1 MHPYTGAAPAGGA
14 DSSPNATGFPQ
25 VLTPATSSTVNKPLA
40 PMPGMGNQPP
50 ISINKQWVLPPK
62 PKPGRKPAIDTPPT
76 KRKAQNREAQ
86 RAFRERRAAKV
97 GELEEEMKRMEE
109 EDRKEQEELRGRIKQ
124 LENDVEQYSY
134 MVMKWQARYRERE
147 MECERER
154 QSRKFLENE
163 VELLRKG
170 MVDGTDA
177 VPLPPRPPQQGIA
190 GNQSTKKQDPT
201 DHTCGNCDGDYCKC
215 VDDALK
221 ASAYSAEDAAPATF
235 KRPHSP
241 PSSTE
246 NKRSRHVSDLDN
258 NTEIDFTYQF
268 ATPARP
274 TLSTSAS
281 TVSIP
286 AVAPPDP
293 CGFCDDGTACLC
305 AEMAKDKA
313 FSDVLKPPP
322 PSLPTP
328 TPTQK
333 TTNSATTNTNSCV
346 NGPGTCQQCLSDPR
360 STLFCKSV
368 AATNLP
374 PLPLNPSKS
383 NAESPISP
391 SQTNEPTP
399 TIATATTEP
408 TLTCA
413 DAFTTLSRHR
423 AFDQAINSDLGSW
436 VPQLAAGRKPA
447 SSSRPDRTAYEI
459 EAASVMA
466 VLRFFDRRFGGDGE
480 REGNGASEEGAKN
493 VIAYEGGEE

>member
-1 MHPYTGAAPAGGA
+1 
-14 DSSPNATGFPQ
+14 
-25 VLTPATSSTVNKPLA
+25 
-40 PMPGMGNQPP
+40 
-50 ISINKQWVLPPK
+50 
-62 PKPGRKPAIDTPPT
+62 
-76 KRKAQNREAQ
+76 
-86 RAFRERRAAKV
+86 
-97 GELEEEMKRMEE
+97 MKRMEE

-190 GNQSTKKQDPT
+190 GNQSTKKQDAT
-201 DHTCGNCDGDYCKC
+201 DHTCGNCDGNYCKC

-246 NKRSRHVSDLDN
+246 NKRSRHASDLDN
-258 NTEIDFTYQF
+258 NTEIDFTNQF

-281 TVSIP
+281 SVSIP

-313 FSDVLKPPP
+313 FSDVLKPPLP
-322 PSLPTP
+322 PLPTP

-333 TTNSATTNTNSCV
+333 PTNSATANTNSCV
-346 NGPGTCQQCLSDPR
+346 DGPGTCAQCLSDPR

-368 AATNLP
+368 AATNTSSLP
-374 PLPLNPSKS
+374 TNPSKP
-383 NAESPISP
+383 NPESS
-391 SQTNEPTP
+391 SLAHQTNETSPPIT
-399 TIATATTEP
+399 TTEP

-413 DAFTTLSRHR
+413 DAFTTLSRHP
-423 AFDQAINSDLGSW
+423 AFDQAISSDLGSW

-466 VLRFFDRRFGGDGE
+466 VLRFFDRRFGGDGNAV
-480 REGNGASEEGAKN
+480 GEEGAKN
-493 VIAYEGGEE
+493 VIAYEGGGEE

>member
-1 MHPYTGAAPAGGA
+1 M
-14 DSSPNATGFPQ
+14 
-25 VLTPATSSTVNKPLA
+25 
-40 PMPGMGNQPP
+40 
-50 ISINKQWVLPPK
+50 
-62 PKPGRKPAIDTPPT
+62 R
-76 KRKAQNREAQ
+76 
-86 RAFRERRAAKV
+86 
-97 GELEEEMKRMEE
+97 RMEE

-124 LENDVEQYSY
+124 LENDVDQYSH
-134 MVMKWQARYRERE
+134 MVLKWQAQYRERE

-177 VPLPPRPPQQGIA
+177 VRLPPRSTEQGYA
-190 GNQSTKKQDPT
+190 GNESTKKQDAT
-201 DHTCGNCDGDYCKC
+201 DHTCGNCDGGYCKC

-221 ASAYSAEDAAPATF
+221 ASAYSAEDATAANF

-241 PSSTE
+241 PSSTD
-246 NKRSRHVSDLDN
+246 NKRSRHASDLDN
-258 NTEIDFTYQF
+258 NTEIDFTSQF

-313 FSDVLKPPP
+313 FSDELKPPP
-322 PSLPTP
+322 PPLPI
-328 TPTQK
+328 PTQK
-333 TTNSATTNTNSCV
+333 TTNGATNTDPCI
-346 NGPGTCQQCLSDPR
+346 NGPGTCKQCLSDPR

-368 AATNLP
+368 AASRTSLP
-374 PLPLNPSKS
+374 PDPNKADEAPTST
-383 NAESPISP
+383 
-391 SQTNEPTP
+391 QNETDR
-399 TIATATTEP
+399 TTEP

-413 DAFTTLSRHR
+413 DAFTTLSRHP
-423 AFDQAINSDLGSW
+423 AFDQASSELGSW
-436 VPQLAAGRKPA
+436 VPQLAAARKPA
-447 SSSRPDRTAYEI
+447 SRPDRTAYEI

-466 VLRFFDRRFGGDGE
+466 VLKFFDRRFGKDGE
-480 REGNGASEEGAKN
+480 RDGNGASEDGAEN
-493 VIAYEGGEE
+493 VIAYEAGQGQ

>member
-1 MHPYTGAAPAGGA
+1 M
-14 DSSPNATGFPQ
+14 
-25 VLTPATSSTVNKPLA
+25 
-40 PMPGMGNQPP
+40 
-50 ISINKQWVLPPK
+50 
-62 PKPGRKPAIDTPPT
+62 R
-76 KRKAQNREAQ
+76 
-86 RAFRERRAAKV
+86 
-97 GELEEEMKRMEE
+97 RMEE

-124 LENDVEQYSY
+124 LESDVDQYSH

-177 VPLPPRPPQQGIA
+177 VRLPPRPTQQGYA
-190 GNQSTKKQDPT
+190 GNQSTKKQDAT

-221 ASAYSAEDAAPATF
+221 ASAYSAEDAPAASF

-241 PSSTE
+241 PSATD
-246 NKRSRHVSDLDN
+246 NKRSRHASDLD
-258 NTEIDFTYQF
+258 NTEIDFTSQF

-274 TLSTSAS
+274 TLSTSASTS

-313 FSDVLKPPP
+313 FSDDLKPQP
-322 PSLPTP
+322 PSLPTLI
-328 TPTQK
+328 QK
-333 TTNSATTNTNSCV
+333 TTNGTTNTDPCI
-346 NGPGTCQQCLSDPR
+346 NGPGTCKQCLSDPK
-360 STLFCKSV
+360 STLFCKTV
-368 AATNLP
+368 AANRNSLAP
-374 PLPLNPSKS
+374 NPNKPK
-383 NAESPISP
+383 ESPTST
-391 SQTNEPTP
+391 QTETNS
-399 TIATATTEP
+399 TTEP

-413 DAFTTLSRHR
+413 DAFTTLSRHP
-423 AFDQAINSDLGSW
+423 AFDQASSELGSW
-436 VPQLAAGRKPA
+436 VPQLAAARKPA
-447 SSSRPDRTAYEI
+447 SRPDRTAYEI

-466 VLRFFDRRFGGDGE
+466 VLKFFDRRFGKDGE
-480 REGNGASEEGAKN
+480 RVNDRYGNGA
-493 VIAYEGGEE
+493 GE

>member
-1 MHPYTGAAPAGGA
+1 M
-14 DSSPNATGFPQ
+14 
-25 VLTPATSSTVNKPLA
+25 
-40 PMPGMGNQPP
+40 
-50 ISINKQWVLPPK
+50 
-62 PKPGRKPAIDTPPT
+62 
-76 KRKAQNREAQ
+76 
-86 RAFRERRAAKV
+86 RRI
-97 GELEEEMKRMEE
+97 EE

-124 LENDVEQYSY
+124 LENDVDQYSH

-163 VELLRKG
+163 VEMLRKG

-177 VPLPPRPPQQGIA
+177 VRLPPRPTQQGDA
-190 GNQSTKKQDPT
+190 GNQSTKKQDAT

-241 PSSTE
+241 PSSSTE
-246 NKRSRHVSDLDN
+246 NKRSRHASDLDK

-313 FSDVLKPPP
+313 FSDDLKPPP

-328 TPTQK
+328 TPSQK
-333 TTNSATTNTNSCV
+333 TTNPATATNSCI
-346 NGPGTCQQCLSDPR
+346 NGPGTCAQCLSDPR

-368 AATNLP
+368 AATN
-374 PLPLNPSKS
+374 PSKP
-383 NAESPISP
+383 NAESPTSP
-391 SQTNEPTP
+391 PQTNET
-399 TIATATTEP
+399 TTTTTTTEP

-413 DAFTTLSRHR
+413 DAFTTLSRHP
-423 AFDQAINSDLGSW
+423 AFDQAISSELGSW
-436 VPQLAAGRKPA
+436 VPQLAAGRKSA
-447 SSSRPDRTAYEI
+447 SRPDRTAYEI

-466 VLRFFDRRFGGDGE
+466 VLRFFDRRFGGDGG
-480 REGNGASEEGAKN
+480 RDGGGGGNGVGEGGEGEGEGARR
-493 VIAYEGGEE
+493 VIAYEGGEEE

>member
-1 MHPYTGAAPAGGA
+1 M
-14 DSSPNATGFPQ
+14 
-25 VLTPATSSTVNKPLA
+25 
-40 PMPGMGNQPP
+40 
-50 ISINKQWVLPPK
+50 
-62 PKPGRKPAIDTPPT
+62 R
-76 KRKAQNREAQ
+76 
-86 RAFRERRAAKV
+86 
-97 GELEEEMKRMEE
+97 RMEE

-124 LENDVEQYSY
+124 LENDVDQYSH

-147 MECERER
+147 IECERER

-163 VELLRKG
+163 VQMLRKG

-177 VPLPPRPPQQGIA
+177 VRLPPRPTQQDYA
-190 GNQSTKKQDPT
+190 ENQSTKKQDAT

-221 ASAYSAEDAAPATF
+221 ASAYSAEDATAATF

-241 PSSTE
+241 PSSTD
-246 NKRSRHVSDLDN
+246 NKRSRHASDLDN

-313 FSDVLKPPP
+313 FSEDLKPPP
-322 PSLPTP
+322 PPLATP
-328 TPTQK
+328 IQKPGNGTP
-333 TTNSATTNTNSCV
+333 NTDPCI
-346 NGPGTCQQCLSDPR
+346 NGPGTCKQCLSDPR

-368 AATNLP
+368 AANRTPLAPNPNNSNGSEPPTSTIQTETTN
-374 PLPLNPSKS
+374 N
-383 NAESPISP
+383 
-391 SQTNEPTP
+391 
-399 TIATATTEP
+399 TTEP

-413 DAFTTLSRHR
+413 DAFTTLSRHP
-423 AFDQAINSDLGSW
+423 AFDQASSELGSW
-436 VPQLAAGRKPA
+436 VPQLAGGRKPA
-447 SSSRPDRTAYEI
+447 SRPDRTAYEI

-466 VLRFFDRRFGGDGE
+466 VLKFFDRRFGKDGQRNGDRAGD
-480 REGNGASEEGAKN
+480 EEGAKN

>member
-1 MHPYTGAAPAGGA
+1 
-14 DSSPNATGFPQ
+14 
-25 VLTPATSSTVNKPLA
+25 
-40 PMPGMGNQPP
+40 
-50 ISINKQWVLPPK
+50 
-62 PKPGRKPAIDTPPT
+62 
-76 KRKAQNREAQ
+76 
-86 RAFRERRAAKV
+86 
-97 GELEEEMKRMEE
+97 MKRMEE

-124 LENDVEQYSY
+124 LENDVDQCSH

-163 VELLRKG
+163 VELLRKS
-170 MVDGTDA
+170 MVVGTDA
-177 VPLPPRPPQQGIA
+177 VRLPPRPTQQGYA
-190 GNQSTKKQDPT
+190 GNQSTKKQDAT
-201 DHTCGNCDGDYCKC
+201 DHTCGNCDSDYCKC

-221 ASAYSAEDAAPATF
+221 ASAYSAEDAPPATF
-235 KRPHSP
+235 KRPRSP
-241 PSSTE
+241 PSSSTE
-246 NKRSRHVSDLDN
+246 NKRSRHASDLDN

-313 FSDVLKPPP
+313 FSDDLKPPP
-322 PSLPTP
+322 PPSLPLPTP

-333 TTNSATTNTNSCV
+333 PTNPATNTNPCA
-346 NGPGTCQQCLSDPR
+346 NGPGTCKQCLSDPR

-368 AATNLP
+368 AATNLT
-374 PLPLNPSKS
+374 PLPSNPSKI
-383 NAESPISP
+383 NESQSP
-391 SQTNEPTP
+391 TSPPQNSETTP
-399 TIATATTEP
+399 TTTTTTTEP

-413 DAFTTLSRHR
+413 DAFTTLSRHP
-423 AFDQAINSDLGSW
+423 AFDQASTELGSW

-447 SSSRPDRTAYEI
+447 SRPDRTAYEI

-466 VLRFFDRRFGGDGE
+466 VLKFFDRRFGRDGKDGEGDGGGEE
-480 REGNGASEEGAKN
+480 RAGR
-493 VIAYEGGEE
+493 VIAYEGGGGK

>member
-1 MHPYTGAAPAGGA
+1 
-14 DSSPNATGFPQ
+14 
-25 VLTPATSSTVNKPLA
+25 
-40 PMPGMGNQPP
+40 MPGMGNQPP

-97 GELEEEMKRMEE
+97 GELEEEMRRMEE

-124 LENDVEQYSY
+124 LENDVDQYSH
-134 MVMKWQARYRERE
+134 MVMKWEARYRERE

-170 MVDGTDA
+170 MIDRTDA
-177 VPLPPRPPQQGIA
+177 VRLPPRPTQQGYA
-190 GNQSTKKQDPT
+190 GNQSTKKHDAT

-221 ASAYSAEDAAPATF
+221 ASAYSAEDATAATF

-241 PSSTE
+241 PSSTD
-246 NKRSRHVSDLDN
+246 NKRSRHASDLDD

-274 TLSTSAS
+274 ALSTSAS

-286 AVAPPDP
+286 AVAPTDP

-313 FSDVLKPPP
+313 FSDDLKPPP
-322 PSLPTP
+322 PPLPTVIQKP
-328 TPTQK
+328 TNGAPT
-333 TTNSATTNTNSCV
+333 TDPCI
-346 NGPGTCQQCLSDPR
+346 NGPGSCKQCLSDPR

-368 AATNLP
+368 AATRITLAPDPNKA
-374 PLPLNPSKS
+374 N
-383 NAESPISP
+383 ESPTST
-391 SQTNEPTP
+391 QTETNG
-399 TIATATTEP
+399 TTEP

-413 DAFTTLSRHR
+413 DAFTTLSRHP
-423 AFDQAINSDLGSW
+423 AFDQASSELGSW
-436 VPQLAAGRKPA
+436 VPQLAAARKPA
-447 SSSRPDRTAYEI
+447 SRPDRTAYEI

-466 VLRFFDRRFGGDGE
+466 VLKFFDRRFGKDGE
-480 REGNGASEEGAKN
+480 RVNGRDGNGAGEEGAKN
-493 VIAYEGGEE
+493 VIAYEAGQEQ

>member
-1 MHPYTGAAPAGGA
+1 
-14 DSSPNATGFPQ
+14 
-25 VLTPATSSTVNKPLA
+25 
-40 PMPGMGNQPP
+40 MPGMGNQPP

-97 GELEEEMKRMEE
+97 GELEEEMRRMEE

-124 LENDVEQYSY
+124 LENDVDQYSH
-134 MVMKWQARYRERE
+134 MVMKWQERYRERE

-154 QSRKFLENE
+154 QSRKFLETE

-170 MVDGTDA
+170 MVDGTNA
-177 VPLPPRPPQQGIA
+177 VPLPRRPTQQGYA
-190 GNQSTKKQDPT
+190 GNQSTKKHDAT

-221 ASAYSAEDAAPATF
+221 ASAYSAEDAAAATF

-241 PSSTE
+241 PSSTD
-246 NKRSRHVSDLDN
+246 NKRSRHASDLDN
-258 NTEIDFTYQF
+258 TTEIDFTYQF
-268 ATPARP
+268 ATPPRP

-313 FSDVLKPPP
+313 FSDDLKPPP
-322 PSLPTP
+322 PSLPPPIQKP
-328 TPTQK
+328 T
-333 TTNSATTNTNSCV
+333 NGATITNTDPCI
-346 NGPGTCQQCLSDPR
+346 NGPGTCKQCLSSPL

-368 AATNLP
+368 AAANRTP
-374 PLPLNPSKS
+374 SPLPSNPP
-383 NAESPISP
+383 NESEPPQTTAP
-391 SQTNEPTP
+391 STNTP
-399 TIATATTEP
+399 TTTEP

-413 DAFTTLSRHR
+413 DAFTTLSRHP
-423 AFDQAINSDLGSW
+423 AFNLASNELGTW
-436 VPQLAAGRKPA
+436 VPQLAAGRRPA
-447 SSSRPDRTAYEI
+447 VSSRPDRDRTAYEI
-459 EAASVMA
+459 EAASVMS
-466 VLRFFDRRFGGDGE
+466 VLKFFDRRFGG
-480 REGNGASEEGAKN
+480 REKRRRDWQSGGDEEGAKN
-493 VIAYEGGEE
+493 GIAYEGGREL

>member
-1 MHPYTGAAPAGGA
+1 MHPYTVAPSPGGLV
-14 DSSPNATGFPQ
+14 SSPNATVFPQ

-97 GELEEEMKRMEE
+97 GELEEEMRRMEE

-124 LENDVEQYSY
+124 LENDVDQYSH
-134 MVMKWQARYRERE
+134 MVMKWQERYRERE

-177 VPLPPRPPQQGIA
+177 VPLPPRPTQQGYA
-190 GNQSTKKQDPT
+190 GNQSTKKQDAT

-221 ASAYSAEDAAPATF
+221 ASAYSAEDATAATF

-241 PSSTE
+241 PSSTD
-246 NKRSRHVSDLDN
+246 NKRSRHASDLDN

-268 ATPARP
+268 ATPSRP

-281 TVSIP
+281 TVSIA

-313 FSDVLKPPP
+313 FSDDLKPPP
-322 PSLPTP
+322 PSLPLP
-328 TPTQK
+328 IQK
-333 TTNSATTNTNSCV
+333 PTNTAAKPDPCI
-346 NGPGTCQQCLSDPR
+346 NGPGTCKQCLSSPL

-368 AATNLP
+368 AAANRTSLASDPNKPTSLPQTATTDTN
-374 PLPLNPSKS
+374 
-383 NAESPISP
+383 
-391 SQTNEPTP
+391 TP
-399 TIATATTEP
+399 TTTTTEP

-413 DAFTTLSRHR
+413 DAFTTLSRHP
-423 AFDQAINSDLGSW
+423 AFDLASNELGTW
-436 VPQLAAGRKPA
+436 VPQLAAGRRPA
-447 SSSRPDRTAYEI
+447 MWSRPDRTAYEI
-459 EAASVMA
+459 EAASVMS
-466 VLRFFDRRFGGDGE
+466 VLRFFDRRFGGDGQ
-480 REGNGASEEGAKN
+480 RVDGNSAEEETAKN
-493 VIAYEGGEE
+493 GIAYESGQGQ